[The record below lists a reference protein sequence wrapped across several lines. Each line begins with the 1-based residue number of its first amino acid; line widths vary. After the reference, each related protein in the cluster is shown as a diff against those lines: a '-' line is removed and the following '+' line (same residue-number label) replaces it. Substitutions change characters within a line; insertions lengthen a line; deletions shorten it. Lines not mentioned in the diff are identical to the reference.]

1 MLSAMSLTMSLL
13 FMFSFKPLNMALT
26 LAPGADICF
35 LASVTSW
42 MSLSRQSSVL
52 LAHALC
58 LFTTFSASFS
68 AKSMFSIVLGTS
80 DDSLR
85 LHQDRLTGPRALTI
99 VYVFQLKE
107 HTVVSRRLWEAR
119 RAIWTSEGQDLRNV
133 MMCIVRPMGQVQPEG
148 WAGALRMQ
156 AISAETSDDCHSDI
170 RRRCTV
176 PAP

>member
-1 MLSAMSLTMSLL
+1 MLSAMSLTMSFL
-13 FMFSFKPLNMALT
+13 FTFSFKPLIMALT

-68 AKSMFSIVLGTS
+68 AKSMFSMVLGTS

-85 LHQDRLTGPRALTI
+85 LHQNISTGPRALTI

-107 HTVVSRRLWEAR
+107 HIVVSTRLWEAR
-119 RAIWTSEGQDLRNV
+119 RAMWTSEGQHLRNV
-133 MMCIVRPMGQVQPEG
+133 MMCRVRPMGQVQPEG

-156 AISAETSDDCHSDI
+156 AVSAETIDGCYSDI
-170 RRRCTV
+170 RRRCSI